1 MPTMWLSRKGLV
13 AVCLVAIPPIVY
25 LLYGHHLTLHSLKA
39 NRDLLTHYAQ
49 NNFAQASVV
58 FMLVMIADIALT
70 IPGATTLSF
79 AGGLLFP
86 QPYAAL
92 YAYTGYVIGACMSY
106 YLVRTVL
113 ADYVRPMLRPNS
125 AMFKKLEA
133 KLRENAF
140 LYVILAR
147 YTLIFPYWFVTAT
160 ASIVDVPFS
169 IFAPATSIAVIPG
182 AIIYTSGGVALGA
195 ILDTIGQEGALE
207 LSAGQLVLK
216 ALTSSDDIKYLGA
229 ALAVAGL
236 VPLVLKRM
244 AKKTTTQTPKN

>member
-1 MPTMWLSRKGLV
+1 MPPNFTKKGAFAVSLLLV
-13 AVCLVAIPPIVY
+13 PLLVY
-25 LLYGHHLTLHSLKA
+25 LVFGHHLTLQSLKA
-39 NRDLLTHYAQ
+39 NRDLLTRFAHE
-49 NNFAQASVV
+49 NFHIASVV
-58 FMLVMIADIALT
+58 FILVMITDIALT

-86 QPYAAL
+86 QPYASL
-92 YAYTGYVIGACMSY
+92 YAYIGYVVGACMSY
-106 YLVRTVL
+106 FLVRTVL

-160 ASIVDVPFS
+160 ASIVQVPFS

-182 AIIYTSGGVALGA
+182 AIIYTYGGVALGA
-195 ILDTIGQEGALE
+195 ILDTIGQEGADVE
-207 LSAGQLVLK
+207 LSTGQLILK
-216 ALTSSDDIKYLGA
+216 ALTSSNDIKYLGA

-236 VPLVLKRM
+236 VPIILKRLV
-244 AKKTTTQTPKN
+244 KKSSKN